1 MHFRLFVYTYG
12 RESAMKTYAYLRV
25 STEGQEVDNQ
35 RLAILEYCQRQ
46 QIHIDEFIEVKLS
59 SRRSTKERR
68 IDELL
73 DRLEKSD
80 TLIVSELSRLGRSL
94 GQIVTL
100 VDALRDND
108 IRLLAIKEGIDT
120 SKNDITTK
128 TQIAMFGLFSEIER
142 DLISQRTIEGL
153 ARAKR
158 DGKKLGRP
166 KGTLGR
172 SKLDGKEVEIK
183 QLLEKGINK
192 TAIAKLMDVSRPTL
206 LNFVKTRKL
215 A

>member
-1 MHFRLFVYTYG
+1 
-12 RESAMKTYAYLRV
+12 MKTLAYLRV
-25 STEGQEVDNQ
+25 STESQEVDNQ

-46 QIHIDEFIEVKLS
+46 QIHINEFIEVKSS

-68 IDELL
+68 IDELV
-73 DRLEKSD
+73 DRLVKAD

-94 GQIVTL
+94 GQIVRL

-108 IRLLAIKEGIDT
+108 IRLVTIKESIDT

-215 A
+215 D

>member
-1 MHFRLFVYTYG
+1 
-12 RESAMKTYAYLRV
+12 MKTLAYLRV
-25 STEGQEVDNQ
+25 STESQEVDNQ

-46 QIHIDEFIEVKLS
+46 QIHINEFIEVKIS

-73 DRLEKSD
+73 DKLQKTD

-94 GQIVTL
+94 GQIVRL

-108 IRLLAIKEGIDT
+108 VRLVTIKESIDT

-172 SKLDGKEVEIK
+172 SKLDGKEVGIK

-206 LNFVKTRKL
+206 LNFVETRKL

>member
-1 MHFRLFVYTYG
+1 
-12 RESAMKTYAYLRV
+12 MKTLAYLRV
-25 STEGQEVDNQ
+25 STESQEVDNQ

-46 QIHIDEFIEVKLS
+46 QIHINEFIEVKIS

-73 DRLEKSD
+73 DKLQKTD

-94 GQIVTL
+94 GQIVRL

-108 IRLLAIKEGIDT
+108 VRLVTIKESIDT

-166 KGTLGR
+166 KGALGR

-215 A
+215 S

>member
-1 MHFRLFVYTYG
+1 
-12 RESAMKTYAYLRV
+12 MKTYAYLRV

-94 GQIVTL
+94 GQMVTL

-108 IRLLAIKEGIDT
+108 VRLLAIKEGINT

-206 LNFVKTRKL
+206 LNFVETRKL
-215 A
+215 V

>member
-1 MHFRLFVYTYG
+1 
-12 RESAMKTYAYLRV
+12 MKTYAYLRV
-25 STEGQEVDNQ
+25 STEGQEVANQ

-59 SRRSTKERR
+59 SGKSTKERR

-73 DRLEKSD
+73 DRLEKCD

-94 GQIVTL
+94 VQMVTF
-100 VDALRDND
+100 VDALRNND
-108 IRLLAIKEGIDT
+108 VRLLAIKESIDT

-128 TQIAMFGLFSEIER
+128 TQIAMFGLFSEIAR

-206 LNFVKTRKL
+206 LNFVETRKL

>member
-1 MHFRLFVYTYG
+1 
-12 RESAMKTYAYLRV
+12 MKTYAYLRV

-94 GQIVTL
+94 GQMVTL
-100 VDALRDND
+100 VDALRNND
-108 IRLLAIKEGIDT
+108 VRLLAIKESIDT

-166 KGTLGR
+166 KGALGR
-172 SKLDGKEVEIK
+172 SKLDGKEAEIK

-206 LNFVKTRKL
+206 LNFVETRKL

>member
-1 MHFRLFVYTYG
+1 
-12 RESAMKTYAYLRV
+12 MKTYAYLRV

-59 SRRSTKERR
+59 SKRSTKERR

-94 GQIVTL
+94 GQMLTL

-108 IRLLAIKEGIDT
+108 VRLLAIKEGINT

-206 LNFVKTRKL
+206 LNFVETRKL

>member
-1 MHFRLFVYTYG
+1 
-12 RESAMKTYAYLRV
+12 MKTLAYLRV
-25 STEGQEVDNQ
+25 STESQEVDNQ

-46 QIHIDEFIEVKLS
+46 QIHINEFIEVKSS

-68 IDELL
+68 IDELV
-73 DRLEKSD
+73 DRLVKAD

-94 GQIVTL
+94 GQIVRL

-108 IRLLAIKEGIDT
+108 IRLVTIKESIDT

-215 A
+215 S

>member
-1 MHFRLFVYTYG
+1 
-12 RESAMKTYAYLRV
+12 MKTYAYLRV

-46 QIHIDEFIEVKLS
+46 QIQIDEFIEVKLS
-59 SRRSTKERR
+59 SKRSTKERR

-94 GQIVTL
+94 GQMVTL

-108 IRLLAIKEGIDT
+108 VRLLAIKEGINT

-206 LNFVKTRKL
+206 LNFVETRKL

>member
-1 MHFRLFVYTYG
+1 
-12 RESAMKTYAYLRV
+12 MKTYAYLRV

-35 RLAILEYCQRQ
+35 RLAILDYCQSQ
-46 QIHIDEFIEVKLS
+46 QIHINEFIEVKLS

-73 DRLEKSD
+73 DKLGKSD

-108 IRLLAIKEGIDT
+108 VKLVAIKESIDT

-128 TQIAMFGLFSEIER
+128 TQVAMFGLFSEIER

-166 KGTLGR
+166 KGALGS
-172 SKLDGKEVEIK
+172 SKLDGKEAEIK
-183 QLLEKGINK
+183 QLLKKGINK

-206 LNFVKTRKL
+206 LNFVRTRKL

>member
-1 MHFRLFVYTYG
+1 
-12 RESAMKTYAYLRV
+12 MKTYAYLRV

-46 QIHIDEFIEVKLS
+46 QIQIDEFIEVKLS
-59 SRRSTKERR
+59 SKRSTKERR

-73 DRLEKSD
+73 YRLEKSD

-94 GQIVTL
+94 GQMVTL
-100 VDALRDND
+100 VDTLRNND
-108 IRLLAIKEGIDT
+108 VRLLAIKEGIDT

>member
-1 MHFRLFVYTYG
+1 
-12 RESAMKTYAYLRV
+12 MKA
-25 STEGQEVDNQ
+25 
-35 RLAILEYCQRQ
+35 
-46 QIHIDEFIEVKLS
+46 
-59 SRRSTKERR
+59 
-68 IDELL
+68 
-73 DRLEKSD
+73 D

-94 GQIVTL
+94 GQIVRL

-108 IRLLAIKEGIDT
+108 IRLVTIKESIDT

-215 A
+215 S